1 MTMSPV
7 LTEVSPERSPVV
19 PATSFEHVEA
29 EQLLIE
35 EARRHQRRRQRVIA
49 AVVSTIVAAA
59 GVAYAV
65 TSGASNPRP
74 RPVSGQPASMASF
87 PICRASHLHVSLSGQ
102 PNGAAG
108 TIYYT
113 LKLLN
118 SGPECTVAPVVARG
132 FNTAT
137 SNYAGPWSRTYVT
150 SKSKTVLTRGR
161 AAYVPLGIG
170 ESANWP
176 TSLCRPANV
185 NAIRVALAGN
195 HSVIGTVA
203 LRTSICTITQSMHT
217 QSASL
222 NPSGV

>member
-1 MTMSPV
+1 MSPV
-7 LTEVSPERSPVV
+7 LTEVAPERSPVV
-19 PATSFEHVEA
+19 SRISLEHREA

-35 EARRHQRRRQRVIA
+35 EARRRQRRRQRFVA
-49 AVVSTIVAAA
+49 AILSTVVAAA
-59 GVAYAV
+59 GVIYAV

-74 RPVSGQPASMASF
+74 RPVSGQPASLAAF
-87 PICRASHLHVSLSGQ
+87 PICVASHLHLSLSGR

-113 LKLLN
+113 LKFLN
-118 SGPECTVAPVVARG
+118 SGPECIVAPVVARG

-137 SNYAGPWSRTYVT
+137 SRYAGPWSRTYVT
-150 SKSKTVLTRGR
+150 SQSKTVVTTGR

-170 ESANWP
+170 ESGNWP

-195 HSVIGTVA
+195 HALIGAVA
-203 LRTSICTITQSMHT
+203 LRTSVCTITQSMHT

-222 NPSGV
+222 NASGI

>member
-1 MTMSPV
+1 MSPV
-7 LTEVSPERSPVV
+7 LTEVSPELSPDVSV
-19 PATSFEHVEA
+19 ISLVHYEA

-35 EARRHQRRRQRVIA
+35 EARRRQRRRQRVIA
-49 AVVSTIVAAA
+49 AVVSTFVAAA

-65 TSGASNPRP
+65 SSGASSPRP
-74 RPVSGQPASMASF
+74 RPISGQPASLASY
-87 PICRASHLHVSLSGQ
+87 PICLASHMHVSLSGQ

-113 LKLLN
+113 LKLVN

-132 FNTAT
+132 FNT
-137 SNYAGPWSRTYVT
+137 SSSSYAGPWSRTYATSQTKVVVT
-150 SKSKTVLTRGR
+150 NGR

-170 ESANWP
+170 ESGNWP

-195 HSVIGTVA
+195 HSVIGAVA
-203 LRTSICTITQSMHT
+203 LRTSVCTITQSMHT

-222 NPSGV
+222 NPSGL

>member
-1 MTMSPV
+1 VTPV
-7 LTEVSPERSPVV
+7 LTAVAPESTPVV
-19 PATSFEHVEA
+19 TAISLEHREA

-49 AVVSTIVAAA
+49 AIVSTIVAAA

-65 TSGASNPRP
+65 TSGSSSRRP
-74 RPVSGQPASMASF
+74 RPNSGQPVSLAAF
-87 PICRASHLHVSLSGQ
+87 PICTANHVHVSLSGQ

-113 LKLLN
+113 LKLMNNGL
-118 SGPECTVAPVVARG
+118 ECTIAPVVARG
-132 FNTAT
+132 FNTK
-137 SNYAGPWSRTYVT
+137 SSRYAGPWSRTYVT
-150 SKSKTVLTRGR
+150 SHTKTVLTTGR

-170 ESANWP
+170 QSANWP

-195 HSVIGTVA
+195 HSVIGAVA
-203 LRTSICTITQSMHT
+203 LRTSVCTITQSMHT